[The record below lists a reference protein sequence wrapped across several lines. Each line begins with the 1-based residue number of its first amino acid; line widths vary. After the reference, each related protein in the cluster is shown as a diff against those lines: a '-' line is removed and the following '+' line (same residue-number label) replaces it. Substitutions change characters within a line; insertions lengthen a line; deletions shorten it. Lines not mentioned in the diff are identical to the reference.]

1 MYVHL
6 HTFWYTLQKN
16 VKNRHLLSTC
26 LCLTSSFWHLWTW
39 HVLAS
44 LYHRIISITWFY
56 EYFLF
61 IMILFSFCA
70 TCSKEDDKNGRAEE
84 KITGRPQGKDA
95 ALVGWSWWPGRV
107 RPHWGRTWGLKVG
120 QNTHQGTV
128 DTCSILIFVNIPIFL
143 SECCPE
149 LVETLIMNN
158 FFDERPR
165 RRAAS
170 QSQWLLGASALA
182 LLASPLRRL
191 FKV

>member
-1 MYVHL
+1 M
-6 HTFWYTLQKN
+6 
-16 VKNRHLLSTC
+16 
-26 LCLTSSFWHLWTW
+26 
-39 HVLAS
+39 
-44 LYHRIISITWFY
+44 
-56 EYFLF
+56 
-61 IMILFSFCA
+61 
-70 TCSKEDDKNGRAEE
+70 TCSSKFVSSHYIHNLILLIFLIYHDFIFFLCDLFK
-84 KITGRPQGKDA
+84 GRPQKRSSRRENHRTTPRQRCCSCWVK
-95 ALVGWSWWPGRV
+95 LVAWTSTTSL
-107 RPHWGRTWGLKVG
+107 RPDLRFKVG

>member
-1 MYVHL
+1 MTCSSKFVSSHYIHKL
-6 HTFWYTLQKN
+6 I
-16 VKNRHLLSTC
+16 LLMNICIYLSW
-26 LCLTSSFWHLWTW
+26 L
-39 HVLAS
+39 
-44 LYHRIISITWFY
+44 
-56 EYFLF
+56 YFLF
-61 IMILFSFCA
+61 VRLVQRKTTKRSSRRENHRTTPRQRC
-70 TCSKEDDKNGRAEE
+70 CSCWVKLVAW
-84 KITGRPQGKDA
+84 TSTTSLRPD
-95 ALVGWSWWPGRV
+95 LRF
-107 RPHWGRTWGLKVG
+107 KVG

-149 LVETLIMNN
+149 LVKTLIMNN
-158 FFDERPR
+158 FFVERPR